1 MTDSESNATIV
12 GGAPELVRLLV
23 QASRDLGFTPVQ
35 LPPTEESVALIRQ
48 STPAL
53 IVFVGDEPSDDVLE
67 MTRRIRAVS
76 TAPLVIL
83 SVLIEP
89 ADVLRGFDAGA
100 DDYITLPIGS
110 RELNARF
117 AALVRRS
124 GLRPSPALTGS
135 AAAGTTADPEG
146 ESHEPVRDPSAV
158 LGGTVSTSGERW
170 LRHDG
175 LAVNLDSRAV
185 LVEQRD
191 VTLTGPEFAL
201 LATLLQSRRRVRN
214 RSDLALVLRGDP
226 REQWYEVSDADKA
239 HVDECIGEL
248 RQALGDARDGSRFI
262 EGSAETG
269 YRLAGDDPRTAVPD
283 ELPAQ

>member
-1 MTDSESNATIV
+1 MTDSESNTTIV
-12 GGAPELVRLLV
+12 GGAPELARLLV

-35 LPPTEESVALIRQ
+35 LPPTEESVALIHQ
-48 STPAL
+48 STPDL
-53 IVFVGDEPSDDVLE
+53 VVVVGDEPGADVLE

-83 SVLIEP
+83 SVLIDP

-110 RELNARF
+110 GELNARF

-124 GLRPSPALTGS
+124 ALRPSGTRAAPAG
-135 AAAGTTADPEG
+135 AAATAELQRD
-146 ESHEPVRDPSAV
+146 SREPVRDPSAV
-158 LGGTVSTSGERW
+158 LGGTISTSGERW

-175 LAVNLDSRAV
+175 LALNLDSRAV
-185 LVEQRD
+185 LVEQRE
-191 VTLTGPEFAL
+191 VELTGSEFAL

-226 REQWYEVSDADKA
+226 REQWYEVSDAEKG
-239 HVDECIGEL
+239 HVDRCIGEL
-248 RQALGDARDGSRFI
+248 RRKLGDAPDGSRYI

-269 YRLAGDDPRTAVPD
+269 YRLAGDEGRAAAPD
-283 ELPAQ
+283 ASSGR